1 MFTKKSSADVKKS
14 TLKIQDFKKD
24 SNSRL
29 RHLKT
34 ILGKYNK
41 KNNFPKNGWMN
52 SLKNMTKHMYT
63 YLLTNTILSQMT

>member
-41 KNNFPKNGWMN
+41 K
-52 SLKNMTKHMYT
+52 
-63 YLLTNTILSQMT
+63 I